1 MRKLSRGVLLFFLL
15 LLGILLGAYTNSEK
29 KQVKEA
35 VVSEFNQ
42 LKNLDP
48 DTVQQYLASEGF
60 FLDASAS
67 QASAS
72 TVEEVASLFFK
83 DFDYKIL
90 TIHAKEAEADCSVQ
104 ITTLD
109 AHVLSKDY
117 QKEYLTE
124 AILATANG
132 QVSQD
137 TSLEQRYLLL
147 KNLIENHTYQT
158 VSNSCKI
165 HLIKIGKEWQ
175 IQKDQ
180 NLKNQLVG
188 GFISAIANPY
198 LLTPAETT
206 EVYFQTLKNMND
218 SQTQNY
224 LGLTELLNN
233 SDPDSQAVAE
243 ALIEQM
249 RACLDYRIVD
259 SQDNGTIATVN
270 AEITSFSCS
279 EILSQ
284 YNQKTD
290 EYLATPEALIDGPEG
305 RLEKCSQILL
315 ECITGNTA
323 TQSQSIPLSLIND
336 GVSWKLQSN
345 VQLGAALFGDFQLSD
360 SSEEDSSE

>member
-1 MRKLSRGVLLFFLL
+1 MKLFRGVLLFFLL
-15 LLGILLGAYTNSEK
+15 LLGIFLGIYANSEK

-48 DTVQQYLASEGF
+48 DTVQQYLVSEGL
-60 FLDASAS
+60 FLDASTS
-67 QASAS
+67 QASSS
-72 TVEEVASLFFK
+72 TIEEVASLFFK

-90 TIHAKEAEADCSVQ
+90 TIRTGKTEADCSVQ

-109 AHVLSKDY
+109 AHILSKDY

-132 QVSQD
+132 QVPQD

-147 KNLIENHTYQT
+147 KDLIQNRTYQT
-158 VSNSCKI
+158 VSNSCTI
-165 HLIKIGKEWQ
+165 HLRKTEKEWQ

-180 NLKNQLVG
+180 NLKNELVG

-206 EVYFQTLKNMND
+206 DIYFHTLKNMD
-218 SQTQNY
+218 ASQMYNY
-224 LGLTELLNN
+224 LGLTGLLDN
-233 SDPDSQAVAE
+233 SDENSQAVAA
-243 ALIEQM
+243 ALLDQM

-259 SQDNGTIATVN
+259 SQDNGSMATVN
-270 AEITSFSCS
+270 TEITSFSCT

-284 YNQKTD
+284 YNKKTD
-290 EYLATPEALIDGPEG
+290 EYLSTPEALIDGPQG
-305 RLEKCSQILL
+305 RLEKCNQILL
-315 ECITGNTA
+315 DCNTGNTA
-323 TQSQSIPLSLIND
+323 TQSQSIPLTLIND

-345 VQLGAALFGDFQLSD
+345 VQLGTALFGDFNISG
-360 SSEEDSSE
+360 SSEEESSE